1 METLEDYDFA
11 FHYYPRKTNIITDV
25 MSRKNYGQFSS
36 LWLRGFKM
44 YVVIEDF
51 ELCLGWEG
59 QGQCFY
65 SMSARQKIIQKII
78 ETHVHGEILEKVKA

>member
-1 METLEDYDFA
+1 
-11 FHYYPRKTNIITDV
+11 
-25 MSRKNYGQFSS
+25 
-36 LWLRGFKM
+36 M

-78 ETHVHGEILEKVKA
+78 ETHVHGEILEKVKAQLVEDGVDNNWSMHADGSVRFNRRSCVQGMQG